1 MHGRSRQI
9 DPLKSRA
16 AERRRRA
23 SVRRASGYKWRK
35 PFRIRESHDEEDG
48 SHRRQ
53 RCV

>member
-1 MHGRSRQI
+1 MHGYSRQN
-9 DPLKSRA
+9 DKLRWHA
-16 AERRRRA
+16 AERRRLA
-23 SVRRASGYKWRK
+23 SVRGASGYKWRK